1 MDGARFSN
9 ACCFLKCEPADITW
23 KSGVDILSLG
33 TTKNGTMSCEAI
45 LIFNKDIKEDFERRQ
60 KRAGHLWSKNRY
72 MSAQIIKWIE
82 NERWIKAAQ
91 KANNYALSIKNSL
104 SKNKNI
110 IIEYPVD
117 INMVFARIPIA
128 IQDKL
133 KINNVSFNPWYGS
146 DNLTRFVTSWDTTSS
161 EIKKIDNIIIN
172 LEN

>member
-1 MDGARFSN
+1 
-9 ACCFLKCEPADITW
+9 
-23 KSGVDILSLG
+23 
-33 TTKNGTMSCEAI
+33 
-45 LIFNKDIKEDFERRQ
+45 
-60 KRAGHLWSKNRY
+60 

-110 IIEYPVD
+110 IIEYTVD

-146 DNLTRFVTSWDTTSS
+146 DNLTRFVTSWDTTST
-161 EIKKIDNIIIN
+161 EIKNFDNIIIN

>member
-1 MDGARFSN
+1 MQFWTKISQ
-9 ACCFLKCEPADITW
+9 KI
-23 KSGVDILSLG
+23 SIL
-33 TTKNGTMSCEAI
+33 E
-45 LIFNKDIKEDFERRQ
+45 EDFERRQ

-117 INMVFARIPIA
+117 INMVFARIPIE

-146 DNLTRFVTSWDTTSS
+146 DNLTRFVTSWDTTST
-161 EIKKIDNIIIN
+161 EIKNFDDIIIN